1 MANTFKNEVKDLTAS
16 NQDLLAASEV
26 TGTGI
31 VLTISCTNVDGSND
45 ATVDVEVVKASSG
58 GNAYIAKTLSV
69 PADTTVELAGTSK
82 IVLETGDKI
91 QGLAS
96 DANDV
101 EVFLSWLHIT

>member
-1 MANTFKNEVKDLTAS
+1 MANTFKNEVKDLTTS

-31 VLTISCTNVDGSND
+31 VLTLRCTNVDGTND
-45 ATVDVEVVKASSG
+45 ATVDVEIVKASSG

-82 IVLETGDKI
+82 LVLESGDKI

-96 DANDV
+96 DASDV